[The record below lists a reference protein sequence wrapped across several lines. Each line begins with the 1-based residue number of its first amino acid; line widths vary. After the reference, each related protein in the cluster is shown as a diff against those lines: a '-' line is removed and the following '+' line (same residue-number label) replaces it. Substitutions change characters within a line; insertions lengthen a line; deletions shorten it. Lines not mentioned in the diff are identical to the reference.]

1 MSAFQ
6 ERHDTFR
13 ANQARIYDNF
23 SNAHSAL
30 GKSSILS
37 GSIPNQGAFLIAL
50 RHPDE
55 ITEQAEAI
63 SLGVANLFPAITYRH
78 ANLHTT
84 VSDYDLAP
92 DLSIDP
98 EKNKS
103 HRTTLDSLCKIVRT
117 GLKAVDHRTLSA
129 RNITFDRARANTS
142 SVIAPGFGND
152 ATLDIRQAILNA
164 SVGTDIKEG
173 IGLSGAWG
181 LHMTL
186 NRFIGTS
193 SLQQAGAIIDT
204 LDESQK
210 IGVSVPTRV
219 DVGYL
224 KVSEAGF
231 SFTPYEQIDFAK
243 FSGKT

>member
-55 ITEQAEAI
+55 ITEQAAAI
-63 SLGVANLFPAITYRH
+63 SLGVANAFPAITYDR

-84 VSDYDLAP
+84 VSDYGLSP
-92 DLSIDP
+92 DTVMDP
-98 EKNKS
+98 VNNPN
-103 HRTTLDSLCKIVRT
+103 HRATLDTLCKIVRM
-117 GLKAVDHRTLSA
+117 GLLAVDHRTIQA
-129 RNITFDRARANTS
+129 RNIQFGRAVSNTN
-142 SVIAPGFGND
+142 SVIAPGYGND
-152 ATLDIRQAILNA
+152 AILDIRQSILAA
-164 SVGTDIKEG
+164 SKDTD
-173 IGLSGAWG
+173 LVLPGAWG
-181 LHMTL
+181 LHMSL
-186 NRFIGTS
+186 NRFIGAS
-193 SLQQAGAIIDT
+193 SLEQARNVIDILDSKPAIGN
-204 LDESQK
+204 SA
-210 IGVSVPTRV
+210 PTRI

-224 KVSEAGF
+224 QVSEKGF
-231 SFTPYEQIDFAK
+231 HFVPDAQFN
-243 FSGKT
+243 FSKPNA